1 MRLACAPALATLSTM
16 LLRLACLLLATL
28 SLATVSL
35 SAVEGG
41 TLEKDLWYV
50 GTIAGQPA
58 ASMHATVHRHPDGSR
73 TSVGETRIVL
83 KRVLAG
89 TTTAFTMSESQTVEE
104 DADGKVTS
112 FRLEQDQ
119 NGSLTTAAGK
129 VIGREV
135 HATVHRLDRATDQRI
150 TIPDGIELLGQQS
163 GQDLLVRQP
172 PAVGGTVTSGSL
184 ALLGQVQVLTTTATL
199 LEKRPEGLR
208 YRLATDIA
216 PPATALIDAEGDLV
230 SMEMDAVVFKIV
242 LTRSDGPVALLGA
255 ELAPADLV
263 KCAGAPPR
271 PQAENR
277 YRLPPAA
284 LAALP
289 ADPFQRLADGLLV
302 VASTAAKSPLPEP
315 APFLAA
321 EPQLELDDPEMRA
334 WVAAIVARPHAD
346 TAELAEDVRLRVRAR
361 IVAKDL
367 SKGDGTALETFRDRR
382 GDCTEHANL
391 LCAALRLANIPAR
404 SEVGVVYVP
413 DIGGWVGHAWNS
425 AWWDGRWHHLDS
437 AYPGIERSM
446 YLKFGTTSGDD
457 QMGTLAAMTKAFTH
471 LAGATVETVPTP

>member
-1 MRLACAPALATLSTM
+1 M
-16 LLRLACLLLATL
+16 LLRLACLILATA
-28 SLATVSL
+28 SVI
-35 SAVEGG
+35 AVEGG

-58 ASMHATVHRHPDGSR
+58 ASMHAVVHRHADGSR
-73 TSVGETRIVL
+73 TSRVDTRIVL
-83 KRVLAG
+83 KRVLFG
-89 TTTAFTMSESQTVEE
+89 STTTFSVLESQTLQE
-104 DADGKVTS
+104 DAAGKVTA

-129 VIGREV
+129 VVGREV
-135 HATVHRLDRATDQRI
+135 LATVHRLDRATDQRI
-150 TIPDGIELLGQQS
+150 TIPAGIELLGQQA

-172 PAVGGTVTSGSL
+172 PAVGGSVKSGAL
-184 ALLGQVQVLTTTATL
+184 ALMGQVQVLTTTATL
-199 LEKRPEGLR
+199 LEQRADGFH

-216 PPATALIDAEGDLV
+216 PPATAWIDAAGDVV
-230 SMEMDAVVFKIV
+230 SMEMDAVVLKII
-242 LTRSDGPVALLGA
+242 LTRADGPVALIGA
-255 ELAPADLV
+255 ELAAAELV
-263 KCAGAPPR
+263 KSAGAPPK

-289 ADPFQRLADGLLV
+289 ADPFQRIDGALLV
-302 VASTAAKSPLPEP
+302 VAATAPPEALADP
-315 APFLAA
+315 APFLGA
-321 EPQLELDDPEMRA
+321 EPQLELDDPALRA
-334 WVAAIVARPHAD
+334 WVESIVARPHAD
-346 TAELAEDVRLRVRAR
+346 TGELAEELRLRVRAR
-361 IVAKDL
+361 IVGKDL
-367 SKGDGTALETFRDRR
+367 SKGDGSALEAFRDRR

-391 LCAALRLANIPAR
+391 LCAALRLAKIPAR

-413 DIGGWVGHAWNS
+413 DIGSWVGHAWNS

-446 YLKFGTTSGDD
+446 YLKLGTTSGAD

-471 LAGATVETVPTP
+471 VAGATVETIPAP

>member
-1 MRLACAPALATLSTM
+1 MTLACRDGWPTLVPM
-16 LLRLACLLLATL
+16 FLRLACLILATA
-28 SLATVSL
+28 SLI
-35 SAVEGG
+35 AVEGG

-58 ASMHATVHRHPDGSR
+58 VSMHAVTRRHPDGSR
-73 TSVGETRIVL
+73 SSQVDTRIVL

-89 TTTAFTMSESQTVEE
+89 TTTAFSVLESQTLDE
-104 DADGKVTS
+104 DASGKVTS

-129 VIGREV
+129 VVGREV
-135 HATVHRLDRATDQRI
+135 HATVHRLGRATDQRI
-150 TIPDGIELLGQQS
+150 PLPEGIDLLGQQA
-163 GQDLLVRQP
+163 GQDLLVRHP
-172 PAVGGTVTSGSL
+172 PAVGGTMKSASL
-184 ALLGQVQVLTTTATL
+184 VLMGQIQVLTTTATL
-199 LEKRPEGLR
+199 LEKQPDGFR

-216 PPATALIDAEGDLV
+216 PPATALIDAAGDMV
-230 SMEMDAVVFKIV
+230 SMEMDALVFKIV

-263 KCAGAPPR
+263 KCAGKPPR

-284 LAALP
+284 LAGLT
-289 ADPFQRLADGLLV
+289 ADPFQRVADGLLV
-302 VASTAAKSPLPEP
+302 VTSTAPPTALADP

-321 EPQLELDDPEMRA
+321 EPQLELDDPELRA
-334 WVAAIVARPHAD
+334 WVEAIVKRPHAD
-346 TAELAEDVRLRVRAR
+346 TAELAEDLRLRVRAR

-367 SKGDGTALETFRDRR
+367 SKGDGSALEAFRERR

-391 LCAALRLANIPAR
+391 LCAGLRLAGIPAR

-425 AWWDGRWHHLDS
+425 AWWNGGWHHLDS
-437 AYPGIERSM
+437 AYPGIARSM
-446 YLKFGTTSGDD
+446 YLKLGTTSGSDHL
-457 QMGTLAAMTKAFTH
+457 GTMAAMTKAFTH
-471 LAGATVETVPTP
+471 LAGATVETVP